1 MRRVT
6 TKSERKLVEIWIFL
20 SDDSAVRF
28 IHNPFYFRN
37 HRCALEVVELAT
49 PVGLILIGLII
60 RAIFGAVIVAVVAL
74 LLWKA
79 SKVLDAYAEKLKT
92 QSKAGSA

>member
-1 MRRVT
+1 M
-6 TKSERKLVEIWIFL
+6 
-20 SDDSAVRF
+20 
-28 IHNPFYFRN
+28 
-37 HRCALEVVELAT
+37 AT